1 MSKIPK
7 IYKYG
12 IEITKPW
19 SKEMYEFNELLSQI
33 MIDDIQSLIEN
44 LDNEESANTLAGI
57 INPYTYGDGYDLDRM
72 KRDMLDNTET
82 FEKWWLDEIW
92 SELLDKGYLTPIV
105 DELNQDLRIIG
116 FEDKEEIK
124 FLREVYGALNSE

>member
-57 INPYTYGDGYDLDRM
+57 INPYTYGEGYDLDRM

>member
-19 SKEMYEFNELLSQI
+19 SKEMYEFNDSLSEI
-33 MIDDIQSLIEN
+33 MIDDIQSLVET
-44 LDNEESANTLAGI
+44 LDNEEAAQSLADI
-57 INPYTYGDGYDLDRM
+57 INPYTYGYGFDLDHM
-72 KRDMLDNTET
+72 KRDMLNNIET
-82 FEKWWLDEIW
+82 FEKWWLNEIW
-92 SELLDKGYLTPIV
+92 PQLIDKGFLEPII
-105 DELNQDLRIIG
+105 DELNQELRIIG
-116 FEDKEEIK
+116 FEDKEEIS

>member
-19 SKEMYEFNELLSQI
+19 SKEMYEFNDSISEI
-33 MIDDIQSLIEN
+33 MIDDIQSLIET
-44 LDNEESANTLAGI
+44 LDNEEAAQRLADI
-57 INPYTYGDGYDLDRM
+57 INPYTYGQGYDLERM
-72 KRDMLDNTET
+72 KRDMLNNTET
-82 FEKWWLDEIW
+82 FEKWWLNEIW
-92 SELLDKGYLTPIV
+92 PQLIDKGFLEPIV

-116 FEDKEEIK
+116 FEDKEEIG

>member
-57 INPYTYGDGYDLDRM
+57 INPYTYGAGYDLDRM